1 MVSKEKMK
9 IYTLIILLITIVYA
23 VLSMSTQIIDKK
35 LEYNGD
41 REEWIE
47 RRLLH

>member
-9 IYTLIILLITIVYA
+9 MYTLIILLISIVYA
-23 VLSMSTQIIDKK
+23 VLNVSAQVIEKNEHRK
-35 LEYNGD
+35 
-41 REEWIE
+41 EWIE

>member
-1 MVSKEKMK
+1 MVSKEKMR
-9 IYTLIILLITIVYA
+9 IYTLIILLISIVYA

-35 LEYNGD
+35 LKYNGD